1 MSEEKDKD
9 LGIVSRADLGNGR
22 KQMTLKVDPVHLS
35 KYMDILD
42 QNNVDYEVNNGP
54 SSKGHKAFNNS
65 EASIQN
71 RYLPNANDWYTRDY
85 NSNYKP
91 YTYALETPIDPHRKI
106 ELAIEL
112 YLHEPLVA
120 SVVDMMVDFSS
131 SGFVHECEDDE
142 IKRLYDRWAEEVNLQ
157 ELIEQIFFEY
167 WRSGNVSIYRSGK
180 NAKISKSQKDKK
192 TGNVKSKTTYNFPA
206 GYTILNPMNVYIEG
220 SLMFNQEKAYL
231 SVGNSAVDVMNHESM
246 NIMNAP
252 SEIKKNIDPTTGKI
266 ILDPKYFSRITRKK
280 QPYERYANP
289 FLERVF
295 EPVLFKQKLRLV
307 DMSMVEGM
315 VNQLVTVTIGNDEYP
330 AGDEDLEAIAELF
343 NTPNK
348 AYTIFWNHT
357 LQVQF
362 HKPEGL
368 ETLSADK
375 YVQVNDDI
383 MAGLGMNRALLDG
396 GGAKGGHTSL
406 SNGWVATLSLI
417 ERLDNTRYKVLQWL
431 RKEYRRIAE
440 ENGFDTYPNPV
451 FNKMNLREDTYVST
465 VLLPMYDRGLIDEED
480 VLSETGHD
488 YRSIIETKKRNEKN
502 SKLFLPPEQPFQGG
516 NSAPNVGKPKDG
528 TPQKP
533 MKDRAP
539 VKEKD
544 KGNVPKSQ
552 ANLSTAYSNKVVE
565 DYETELADSY
575 NSIRSKVS
583 HLVEQN
589 KNKQPS
595 VLDAF
600 LVGALIGL
608 FSSMSSTSYKYID
621 DIYDTEIAS
630 FSSNIDNNKASQ
642 IKQSLKDWNDSY
654 VHKLAYDIKDDIIKN
669 IEKGHEIN
677 VAVNKAFA
685 SNMYRVSTM
694 SESVAFDTY
703 RQAKIQGNIF
713 KGMSKATWVAHID
726 DRCCS
731 TCTGL
736 DGHTFNVNDVPPRP
750 HPNCR
755 CDLDFN

>member
-1 MSEEKDKD
+1 MSEERNEE
-9 LGIVSRADLGNGR
+9 LGIVSKADLGNGR
-22 KQMTLKVDPVHLS
+22 KQVTFKVDPTHLS
-35 KYMDILD
+35 KYMDVLD
-42 QNNVDYEVNNGP
+42 QNNIKYDFDGEK
-54 SSKGHKAFNNS
+54 SIASTGHKKSNANNVY
-65 EASIQN
+65 N
-71 RYLPNANDWYTRDY
+71 RYFPNGNEWMSRDY
-85 NSNYKP
+85 NSNFKP

-120 SVVDMMVDFSS
+120 SVIDMMVDFSS
-131 SGFVHECEDDE
+131 SGFVNECEDND
-142 IKRLYDRWAEEVNLQ
+142 IKQLFDKWAEEISLQ

-167 WRSGNVSIYRSGK
+167 WRSGNVSIYRSPKSCKIGK
-180 NAKISKSQKDKK
+180 QQKNLKNGQVIKK
-192 TGNVKSKTTYNFPA
+192 EQYKFPA

-220 SLMFNQEKAYL
+220 PLLFNQEKAYL
-231 SVGNSAVDVMNHESM
+231 SVSNTSVNSLNTDNMSYLSGV
-246 NIMNAP
+246 P
-252 SEIKKNIDPTTGKI
+252 EINKNTDPQLGKI
-266 ILDPKYFSRITRKK
+266 PLDPKLFSRITRKK

-289 FLERVF
+289 FLERIF

-362 HKPEGL
+362 HKPEGI
-368 ETLSADK
+368 ETLSQDK
-375 YVQVNDDI
+375 YAQVNDDI

-396 GGAKGGHTSL
+396 GGSGKHSGL

-431 RKEYRRIAE
+431 RSEYRRIAE
-440 ENGFDTYPNPV
+440 ENGFVTYPSPV

-465 VLLPMYDRGLIDEED
+465 VLLPMYDRGLLDEED
-480 VLSETGHD
+480 ILSETGHD
-488 YRSIIETKKRNEKN
+488 YRSIIETKKRNTKN

-516 NSAPNVGKPKDG
+516 NSSPNNGKPKSG
-528 TPQKP
+528 APQKP
-533 MKDRAP
+533 MKERTP
-539 VKEKD
+539 IKEKD

-552 ANLSTAYSNKVVE
+552 ADYAMAYSQNIRE
-565 DYETELADSY
+565 DYENELADSY
-575 NSIRSKVS
+575 NSIRNKVS
-583 HLVEQN
+583 HLIDEN

-608 FSSMSSTSYKYID
+608 FASMSSTSDKYID
-621 DIYDTEIAS
+621 DIYDNEI
-630 FSSNIDNNKASQ
+630 SSLTDNIDHNKASK

-654 VHKLAYDIKDDIIKN
+654 VHKLAYDIKDEIIAN
-669 IEKGHEIN
+669 IESGLPTN
-677 VAVNKAFA
+677 VAVNKAFS

-713 KGMSKATWVAHID
+713 QGMSKATWVAHMD
-726 DRCCS
+726 NRCCS

-736 DGHTFNVNDVPPRP
+736 HGQTFNINDVPPRP

>member
-1 MSEEKDKD
+1 MSEERDKE
-9 LGIVSRADLGNGR
+9 LGIVSRADLGNGT
-22 KQMTLKVDPVHLS
+22 KQVTLKVDPVHLS

-42 QNNVDYEVNNGP
+42 QNNVKYDVGGDK
-54 SSKGHKAFNNS
+54 SIASTGHKKSNANVL
-65 EASIQN
+65 N
-71 RYLPNANDWYTRDY
+71 RYLPNANDWVTRDY

-120 SVVDMMVDFSS
+120 SVIDMMVDFSS
-131 SGFVHECEDDE
+131 SGFVNECEDND
-142 IKRLYDRWAEEVNLQ
+142 IKQLFDRWAEEINLQ

-167 WRSGNVSIYRSGK
+167 WRSGNVSIYRSPKNCKIGK
-180 NAKISKSQKDKK
+180 QQKNIRSGQIIKK
-192 TGNVKSKTTYNFPA
+192 EQYKFPS

-220 SLMFNQEKAYL
+220 PLIFNQERAYL
-231 SVGNSAVDVMNHESM
+231 AVGNSSVNNLNADNMNYLSSVPEL
-246 NIMNAP
+246 N
-252 SEIKKNIDPTTGKI
+252 KNIDPITGKI
-266 ILDPKYFSRITRKK
+266 PLDPKFFSRITRKK

-289 FLERVF
+289 FLERIF

-357 LQVQF
+357 LEVQF

-368 ETLSADK
+368 ETLSQDK
-375 YVQVNDDI
+375 YAQVNDDI
-383 MAGLGMNRALLDG
+383 LAGLGMNRALLDG
-396 GGAKGGHTSL
+396 GGSKGQHSGL

-431 RKEYRRIAE
+431 RSEYRRIAE

-465 VLLPMYDRGLIDEED
+465 VLLPMYDRGLLDEED
-480 VLSETGHD
+480 VISETGHD
-488 YRSIIETKKRNEKN
+488 YLSIVETKKRNEKN

-516 NSAPNVGKPKDG
+516 QTGPNNGKPKDG
-528 TPQKP
+528 APQKP
-533 MKDRAP
+533 MKERTP

-544 KGNVPKSQ
+544 KGNTPKVK
-552 ANLSTAYSNKVVE
+552 ADYAMAYSTHIQE
-565 DYETELADSY
+565 DYENELADSY
-575 NSIRSKVS
+575 NSIRHKVS
-583 HLVEQN
+583 HLIDNN
-589 KNKQPS
+589 KDKQPS

-608 FSSMSSTSYKYID
+608 FASMSSTSDKYID
-621 DIYDTEIAS
+621 DIYDNEIAS
-630 FSSNIDNNKASQ
+630 LTDNIDNNKASKV
-642 IKQSLKDWNDSY
+642 KQSLKDWNDSY
-654 VHKLAYDIKDDIIKN
+654 VHKLAYDIKDEIVAN
-669 IEKGHEIN
+669 IESGLPTN
-677 VAVNKAFA
+677 VAVNKAF
-685 SNMYRVSTM
+685 SGNMYRVKTM
-694 SESVAFDTY
+694 SESVAFDTF

-713 KGMSKATWVAHID
+713 KGMSKATWVAHMD

-736 DGHTFNVNDVPPRP
+736 DGQSFDINDVPPRP